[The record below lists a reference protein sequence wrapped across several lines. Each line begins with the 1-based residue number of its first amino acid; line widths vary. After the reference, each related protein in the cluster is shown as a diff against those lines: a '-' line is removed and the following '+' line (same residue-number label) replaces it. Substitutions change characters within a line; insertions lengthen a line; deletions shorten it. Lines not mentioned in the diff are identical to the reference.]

1 MKLCPVSNT
10 GRALKGELMGYKGL
24 WGYKMKFNGP
34 IKTCIDAAGASESLK
49 VTEISDN
56 FGSGFL
62 DTELMQEMR

>member
-1 MKLCPVSNT
+1 
-10 GRALKGELMGYKGL
+10 MGYKGL